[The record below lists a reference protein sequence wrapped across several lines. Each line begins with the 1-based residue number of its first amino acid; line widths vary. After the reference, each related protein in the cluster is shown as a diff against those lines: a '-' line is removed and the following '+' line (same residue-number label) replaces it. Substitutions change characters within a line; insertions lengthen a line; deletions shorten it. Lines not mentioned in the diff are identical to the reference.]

1 MLFIVHLK
9 RILYPSLGPFLT
21 TLGGTNLLFSECSR
35 KPQVTKLLPIA
46 VVCRW
51 GRTCTLPLIFSSF
64 HCSVLNLPDS
74 GDSLVYE
81 ANLPSQEYFLYQLR
95 HNNQEILKESWRE
108 RMFLTNKM
116 CVLSQACCVIISFLD
131 LDKHLKYS
139 QKY

>member
-1 MLFIVHLK
+1 MEIPDLLNGNQIKAFALNAFYCAPEKNFTPIT
-9 RILYPSLGPFLT
+9 RTLT

-51 GRTCTLPLIFSSF
+51 GRTFTLPLIFSSF

-81 ANLPSQEYFLYQLR
+81 ANLPSQECFLYKLR
-95 HNNQEILKESWRE
+95 HNHQEILRVMKGKNVSY
-108 RMFLTNKM
+108 
-116 CVLSQACCVIISFLD
+116 Q
-131 LDKHLKYS
+131 
-139 QKY
+139 